1 MNVIKCKDIDVVN
14 GEVIVYLIA
23 DVHVGSMQCNLDKF
37 NEVVDEI
44 SKTKNAY
51 LILNGDLID
60 NALKDSISFEYD
72 GLSPS
77 SSINIVCEILKPVA
91 KKILCINTG
100 NHEMRSKKAAD
111 IDPNLLIATILGV
124 KDKYSDGASILFL
137 PLVNAPKKG
146 KDTLFTIFCYHGAGG
161 GTRVGSKAS
170 KVQDMAKICQTDI
183 YMMSHVH
190 LPMVFKEDYLEI
202 DKVHYS
208 VRQRTR
214 TFVISNS
221 FLDYGGY
228 GEKKGYTP
236 ATIAVP
242 KVHLSCK
249 RKERNKKESI
259 DKIVYVEV

>member
-1 MNVIKCKDIDVVN
+1 MNAIKCDGLRTVDNEI
-14 GEVIVYLIA
+14 IVYLIA
-23 DVHVGSMQCNLDKF
+23 DVHVGSAQCNINKF
-37 NEVVDEI
+37 REVIDEVAKI
-44 SKTKNAY
+44 KNAY
-51 LILNGDLID
+51 VILNGDLID

-77 SSINIVCEILKPVA
+77 SSIGIVCDILKPIA
-91 KKILCINTG
+91 NKILCINTG
-100 NHEMRSKKAAD
+100 NHEYRTKKASD
-111 IDPNLLIATILGV
+111 IDPNLLIATMLGV
-124 KDKYSDGASILFL
+124 KDKYSAGASVLFV
-137 PLVNAPKKG
+137 PMVDAPKKG
-146 KDTLFTIFCYHGAGG
+146 VSTLFTIFCYHGAGG
-161 GTRVGSKAS
+161 GTKVGSKANR
-170 KVQDMAKICQTDI
+170 VQDMAKICQADV

-221 FLDYGGY
+221 FLNYGGY

-249 RKERNKKESI
+249 RNFRNGGDNVSKY
-259 DKIVYVEV
+259 VNVEV

>member
-1 MNVIKCKDIDVVN
+1 MNVIKCDGLSVVDS
-14 GEVIVYLIA
+14 EIIIYLIA
-23 DVHVGSMQCNLDKF
+23 DVHVGSAQCNLDKF
-37 NEVVDEI
+37 KEVINEARGI
-44 SKTKNAY
+44 KNAY
-51 LILNGDLID
+51 IILNGDLID
-60 NALKDSISFEYD
+60 NALKDSVSFEYD

-91 KKILCINTG
+91 NKILCINTG
-100 NHEMRSKKAAD
+100 NHEYRTKKASD
-111 IDPNLLIATILGV
+111 IDPNLLIATLLGV
-124 KDKYSDGASILFL
+124 KDKYSPGASVLFV
-137 PLVNAPKKG
+137 PLDNAPKKG
-146 KDTLFTIFCYHGAGG
+146 VSTLFTVFCYHGAGG
-161 GTRVGSKAS
+161 GTKVGSKANR
-170 KVQDMAKICQTDI
+170 VQDMSKICQADI

-190 LPMVFKEDYLEI
+190 MPMVFKEDYLEI
-202 DKVHYS
+202 DKVNYR

-242 KVHLSCK
+242 KVHLTCK
-249 RKERNKKESI
+249 RNYKGKRDNV

>member
-1 MNVIKCKDIDVVN
+1 MNVIKCNDLSVVDN
-14 GEVIVYLIA
+14 EIIIYLIA
-23 DVHVGSMQCNLDKF
+23 DVHVGSAQCNLEKF
-37 NEVVDEI
+37 KEVINEI
-44 SKTKNAY
+44 KNTRNAY
-51 LILNGDLID
+51 IVLNGDLID
-60 NALKDSISFEYD
+60 NALKDSVSFEYD

-91 KKILCINTG
+91 DRILCINTG
-100 NHEMRSKKAAD
+100 NHEYRTKKASD
-111 IDPNLLIATILGV
+111 IDPNLLIATLLGV
-124 KDKYSDGASILFL
+124 KSKYSPGASVLFVTL
-137 PLVNAPKKG
+137 QDAPKRG
-146 KDTLFTIFCYHGAGG
+146 VATLFTILCYHGAGG
-161 GTRVGSKAS
+161 GTKVGSKANR
-170 KVQDMAKICQTDI
+170 VQDMSKICQADI

-202 DKVHYS
+202 DKAKYS

-221 FLDYGGY
+221 FLNYGGY

-249 RKERNKKESI
+249 RNHKNYRDNV

>member
-1 MNVIKCKDIDVVN
+1 MNVIKCDGLSVVDS
-14 GEVIVYLIA
+14 EIIVYLIA
-23 DVHVGSMQCNLDKF
+23 DVHVGSAQCNLDKF
-37 NEVVDEI
+37 KEVINEVRGI
-44 SKTKNAY
+44 KNAY
-51 LILNGDLID
+51 IILNGDLID
-60 NALKDSISFEYD
+60 NALKDSVSFEYD

-91 KKILCINTG
+91 DKILCINTG
-100 NHEMRSKKAAD
+100 NHEYRTKKASD
-111 IDPNLLIATILGV
+111 IDPNLLIATLLGV
-124 KDKYSDGASILFL
+124 KDKYSPGASVLFV
-137 PLVNAPKKG
+137 PLDNAPKKG
-146 KDTLFTIFCYHGAGG
+146 VSTLFTVFCYHGAGG
-161 GTRVGSKAS
+161 GTKVGSKAN
-170 KVQDMAKICQTDI
+170 KVQDMSKICQADI

-202 DKVHYS
+202 DKVNYR

-249 RKERNKKESI
+249 RIYKGNRDNV